1 MPQSIGCT
9 QTTRQPQ
16 RPSPYIATSSATSS
30 SAGNADYATLVRMV
44 ESLQQEMT
52 EMREKIVELGNTAQ
66 ALQTESELWYEVQRE
81 MYGAT
86 GSPRQHSSA
95 AQHNTS

>member
-1 MPQSIGCT
+1 M

-52 EMREKIVELGNTAQ
+52 EMREKIVELGNTSQ

-86 GSPRQHSSA
+86 GSPRQHSYA
-95 AQHNTS
+95 AQQNTS